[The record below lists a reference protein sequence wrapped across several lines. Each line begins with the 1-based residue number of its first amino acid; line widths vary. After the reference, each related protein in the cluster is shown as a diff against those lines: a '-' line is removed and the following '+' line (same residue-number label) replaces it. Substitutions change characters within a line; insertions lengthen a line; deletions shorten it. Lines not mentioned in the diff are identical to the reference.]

1 MKTSAE
7 FEIKVSGGRITKAQV
22 MPDGSCKVM
31 VELVTT
37 TTEDTTCH
45 QLESIFKRVPASE
58 LRLDDAFMKHQPKT
72 NAERN
77 FKELVE
83 TAIKNGLK
91 DFWRPVYDPSFD
103 DNGRIYYEPG
113 KMPAVGKSYN
123 WWEKNAKVFCPERGS
138 RIGTKSEYIAFLAVL
153 IKDLVTAGK
162 SVEWAWN
169 AVCNDSKELGH
180 YWNSKDA
187 KHAKHA
193 FETTG
198 SRDICGWYDLA
209 NSFKILEEDEEAVGF
224 WLAGGNYNDV
234 GCNCPLA
241 DLFLYDFRDSG
252 NCDCCGWLVLTEGS
266 TDH

>member
-45 QLESIFKRVPASE
+45 QLESMFNRVPASK

-113 KMPAVGKSYN
+113 KMPAAGKSYN
-123 WWEKNAKVFCPERGS
+123 WWKKKAKAFYPEWGS

-153 IKDLVTAGK
+153 MKNLVASGK

-180 YWNSKDA
+180 YWNSKGA
-187 KHAKHA
+187 KNA

-198 SRDICGWYDLA
+198 SRYICGWYDLA
-209 NSFKILEEDEEAVGF
+209 NSFKILEEDEEAGGF
-224 WLAGGNYNDV
+224 WIACGDYSSLSIHN
-234 GCNCPLA
+234 PLA
-241 DLFLYDFRDSG
+241 FLYHHHDRCDDFMYS
-252 NCDCCGWLVLTEGS
+252 CGWLVLTEGS

>member
-58 LRLDDAFMKHQPKT
+58 LRLDDAFMKYQPKT

-123 WWEKNAKVFCPERGS
+123 WWEKNAKAFCPERGS
-138 RIGTKSEYIAFLAVL
+138 RLGTKSEYVAFLAVL
-153 IKDLVTAGK
+153 IKDLVASGWK
-162 SVEWAWN
+162 VSDAWN
-169 AVCNDSKELGH
+169 AVCCDSKELGH
-180 YWNSKDA
+180 YRNSKD
-187 KHAKHA
+187 AKHA

-209 NSFKILEEDEEAVGF
+209 NSYKILAEDEEAGGF
-224 WLAGGNYNDV
+224 WLAGGCYYYYSDYV
-234 GCNCPLA
+234 PLA
-241 DLFLYDFRDSG
+241 VLCRNFYRFNFNFIS
-252 NCDCCGWLVLTEGS
+252 CGWLVLTEGS